1 MTSPKIH
8 LFSFSLRAYKRRGQ
22 KNDVIL
28 CKLQASRSAWLISL
42 KFRRMLLRKR
52 KPLYLTNR
60 RQPQP
65 KATFYLSLNCQH
77 KHNLTKSL
85 WRFVKCLFSVLLWP
99 RVPFKFPLFGLLE
112 FYGLFQLDI
121 FLFVL
126 LLAFVFYVRFA
137 GLLPISN
144 FIFCSP
150 CFETFAFLFEL
161 CGLLILIMLFALFL
175 TFSIL
180 KIMTLCTFW
189 YLSTVCLPVHS
200 VYKPHD
206 KLDRF

>member
-28 CKLQASRSAWLISL
+28 CKLPSKSFSMVDQPQVPANAVAEAQAALPNESPPASAQGDVLPQLELPAQAQPHEISL
-42 KFRRMLLRKR
+42 EVCEM
-52 KPLYLTNR
+52 
-60 RQPQP
+60 
-65 KATFYLSLNCQH
+65 
-77 KHNLTKSL
+77 
-85 WRFVKCLFSVLLWP
+85 LFSVLLWP

-150 CFETFAFLFEL
+150 CFERLLF
-161 CGLLILIMLFALFL
+161 
-175 TFSIL
+175 
-180 KIMTLCTFW
+180 
-189 YLSTVCLPVHS
+189 YLSFAG
-200 VYKPHD
+200 Y
-206 KLDRF
+206 